1 MGGIQLDVSF
11 RHALPARCDKNPSGQ
26 ETRLRSSPEEQARRL
41 AGARRMLSPNGTR
54 LPATKL
60 KQLLYFLTRRSL
72 ALRLAI
78 ASALFGLVVVGGATA
93 VGFWTLSNQ
102 LDERSEAEMEGRRR
116 LLTHILLEVPSRQ
129 VIGESSNRFGE
140 LFYGHDDLHLA
151 ILEAGGGDL
160 IAGFSEIG
168 VESVAALRRVAA
180 RPSGLHTWRRAGGQ
194 RFSGIHGTAA
204 LADGSQVDF
213 YLSVDRARDTRLL
226 GGFLQA
232 TFIALPLLLIVV
244 ALGAGL
250 ITRTGLAPLRRF
262 NQLAAS
268 IGTKSLNRR
277 LSVAGLP
284 VELAATAAEFNAML
298 ERIDEG
304 YRKLEDFAGDLAH
317 EMRTPVATL
326 LGRTQV
332 ALSRNR
338 SGDELR
344 AVLEGNVD
352 ELERLSTLIGDMLF
366 IARAEHNVA
375 TLDRA
380 AVDLV
385 LEARR
390 VAEYLSGVAEDRA
403 LVLDVRGSAPT
414 LQADRLMIQRAIT
427 NLLSNAIRHAEQGSR
442 IEIDVGSA
450 GTLAT
455 LAVSN
460 VGDVIS
466 TADQERIF
474 ERFYRVDQ
482 ARARGQGGSG
492 LGLAI
497 VRSIATLHGGTI
509 AVASAAGRTTFTLSL
524 PLANAANR

>member
-1 MGGIQLDVSF
+1 M
-11 RHALPARCDKNPSGQ
+11 
-26 ETRLRSSPEEQARRL
+26 T
-41 AGARRMLSPNGTR
+41 
-54 LPATKL
+54 
-60 KQLLYFLTRRSL
+60 QLLYFLKQRSL
-72 ALRLAI
+72 ALRLAF
-78 ASALFGLVVVGGATA
+78 ASALFGLAVVGGATA
-93 VGFWTLSNQ
+93 VEFWTLSSQ
-102 LDERSEAEMEGRRR
+102 LDERAEAEMEGRRR
-116 LLTHILLEVPSRQ
+116 LLTHILLEVPNRQ
-129 VIGESSNRFGE
+129 AIGESGSRFGE

-151 ILEAGGGDL
+151 ILEPNGGAL
-160 IAGFSEIG
+160 IVAFSGIG
-168 VESVAALRRVAA
+168 AESVAAVRRVAA
-180 RPSGLHTWRRAGGQ
+180 RPSGLHTWRRASGE
-194 RFSGIHGTAA
+194 RFGGIHGTAG
-204 LADGSQVDF
+204 LADGSKVDF

-226 GGFLQA
+226 RGILKA
-232 TFIALPLLLIVV
+232 TLIALPLLLIIV
-244 ALGAGL
+244 AAGAGL

-268 IGTKSLNRR
+268 IGTRSLNRR
-277 LSVAGLP
+277 LSMAGLP
-284 VELAATAAEFNAML
+284 VELASTAAEFNAML

-332 ALSRNR
+332 ALSRPR
-338 SGDELR
+338 SGEDLR

-375 TLDRA
+375 PIERA

-390 VAEYLSGVAEDRA
+390 VADYLSTIAEERA
-403 LVLDVRGSAPT
+403 LVLDVRGSAPC

-427 NLLSNAIRHAEQGSR
+427 NLLSNAIRHAARGST
-442 IEIDVGSA
+442 IDIDVGTA
-450 GTLAT
+450 GNLAT

-460 VGDVIS
+460 VGEGIS
-466 TADQERIF
+466 PVDQERIF
-474 ERFYRVDQ
+474 ERFYRVDHG
-482 ARARGQGGSG
+482 RARGQGGSG

-509 AVASAAGRTTFTLSL
+509 GVVSAAGRNTFTLSL
-524 PLANAANR
+524 PVADMASL